1 MLSALARLWSGYDR
15 NSLIALGTLLAV
27 YTAVG
32 LIWNRYL
39 DLTRGDHLLLGIWV
53 FMTALLCWDIQPRRE
68 LVRAAV
74 GLAGGLVIEAWGT
87 VTEIW
92 WYFTTERP
100 PIWILPAWPVA
111 AISIDRLARAL
122 DKVLPAGAYRLL
134 WWLLLPPFVVL
145 MTRFV
150 WPYADH
156 PFTLAAIGA
165 MLVVLVWPGSTRQD
179 VALMLGGAG
188 LGIFLE
194 YWGTSRRCWNYYTL
208 ETPPAVA
215 ALAHGFASVAFQRV
229 AALLDPLAQRL
240 EQHLRGRR
248 AAP

>member
-1 MLSALARLWSGYDR
+1 MPGALRRLLAGYDR
-15 NSLIALGTLLAV
+15 NSLIALGVLVATYV
-27 YTAVG
+27 TVG
-32 LIWNRYL
+32 LVWNRYL
-39 DLTRGDHLLLGIWV
+39 DLASGDHLLLGIWV

-74 GLAGGLVIEAWGT
+74 GLGGGLVIEAWGT
-87 VTEIW
+87 VTDIW
-92 WYFTTERP
+92 WYFTAERP

-122 DKVLPAGAYRLL
+122 DRVLPPGRLRAL

-145 MTRFV
+145 MTAFV
-150 WPYADH
+150 WPYAGH
-156 PFTLAAIGA
+156 PFTAAAILL
-165 MLVVLVWPGSTRQD
+165 MLVVLVWPGDTRQD

-194 YWGTSRRCWNYYTL
+194 YWGTSRQCWNYYTL
-208 ETPPAVA
+208 QTPPVAA

-229 AALLDPLAQRL
+229 AALLDPVAKRL
-240 EQHLRGRR
+240 EQRLRR
-248 AAP
+248 AA